1 MPGLKK
7 KILFKKSHCHIHATL
22 RQRSDA
28 VHKLRFQHT
37 VKTLCRALNVNISTC
52 YKHFPAEPAPRVREN
67 QYTASLI
74 LHIHA
79 DYSKRSGAYRITC
92 VPKRDHGIN
101 ISTGQVYRLM
111 KQMRLPKMSTVKPPR
126 AAASKEDACLC
137 QNLLSQRFDQKA
149 PNLVWVCD
157 FTYVKVAGKFHY
169 ICAIL
174 DLYARK
180 VIACRVGSKI
190 DRFLAIDTLRD
201 AVRLRGVS
209 KGVMI
214 HTNQGSQFTS
224 RDFRMLI
231 DDLGMIQSFSAK
243 GHPYDNAVMECFFK
257 YLKKEE
263 LDRRNFQSLD
273 LLKQS
278 LLSYISGFYNSHRAH
293 SHNHGLPPILA
304 ENSFLT

>member
-1 MPGLKK
+1 
-7 KILFKKSHCHIHATL
+7 
-22 RQRSDA
+22 
-28 VHKLRFQHT
+28 
-37 VKTLCRALNVNISTC
+37 
-52 YKHFPAEPAPRVREN
+52 
-67 QYTASLI
+67 
-74 LHIHA
+74 
-79 DYSKRSGAYRITC
+79 
-92 VPKRDHGIN
+92 
-101 ISTGQVYRLM
+101 
-111 KQMRLPKMSTVKPPR
+111 MSTVKPPR

-137 QNLLSQRFDQKA
+137 QNLLSQRFNQKA

-174 DLYARK
+174 NLYARK

-209 KGVMI
+209 KGVMF
-214 HTNQGSQFTS
+214 HTDQGSQFTS

-257 YLKKEE
+257 YLKKRSWTDATSSP
-263 LDRRNFQSLD
+263 LTCSSRVVSPISPASTTPAGLTPTTTVC
-273 LLKQS
+273 LL
-278 LLSYISGFYNSHRAH
+278 F
-293 SHNHGLPPILA
+293 
-304 ENSFLT
+304 

>member
-1 MPGLKK
+1 MSGQHSIS
-7 KILFKKSHCHIHATL
+7 ILCRVLEVNRSTYYKHL
-22 RQRSDA
+22 RRQPSRRQQENMEIRKRILALYASSDKRLG
-28 VHKLRFQHT
+28 VRKM
-37 VKTLCRALNVNISTC
+37 TLCLA
-52 YKHFPAEPAPRVREN
+52 RE
-67 QYTASLI
+67 
-74 LHIHA
+74 HC
-79 DYSKRSGAYRITC
+79 IT
-92 VPKRDHGIN
+92 VSEGR
-101 ISTGQVYRLM
+101 VYRLM

-137 QNLLSQRFDQKA
+137 QNLLSQRFNQKA

-174 DLYARK
+174 NLYARK

-209 KGVMI
+209 KGVMF
-214 HTNQGSQFTS
+214 HTDQGSQFTS

-257 YLKKEE
+257 YLKKEK

-273 LLKQS
+273 QLKQS
-278 LLSYISGFYNSHRAH
+278 LLSYISGFYNSRRPH

>member
-1 MPGLKK
+1 MEIRKR
-7 KILFKKSHCHIHATL
+7 ILALYAS
-22 RQRSDA
+22 SDKRLD
-28 VHKLRFQHT
+28 VRKM
-37 VKTLCRALNVNISTC
+37 TLCLARGHC
-52 YKHFPAEPAPRVREN
+52 
-67 QYTASLI
+67 
-74 LHIHA
+74 
-79 DYSKRSGAYRITC
+79 IT
-92 VPKRDHGIN
+92 VSEGR
-101 ISTGQVYRLM
+101 VYRLM

-137 QNLLSQRFDQKA
+137 QNLLSQRFNQKA

-174 DLYARK
+174 NLYARK

-209 KGVMI
+209 KGVMF
-214 HTNQGSQFTS
+214 HTDQGSQFTS

-257 YLKKEE
+257 YLKKEK

-273 LLKQS
+273 QLKQS
-278 LLSYISGFYNSHRAH
+278 LLSYISGFYNSRRPH

-304 ENSFLT
+304 ENSFLS